1 MRRKFLAILGLI
13 LSVCFAMSV
22 SLLPLKVGKV
32 LDYITTASEA
42 DTTKNVSDLRES
54 VYGLGYLV
62 GSLAVFT
69 FLRFLSLQFLQEFL
83 AMDMRNDF
91 YRRFMSNDLYF
102 FEQYKSGELVSRLSS
117 DVNQAKSA
125 VSNNLTYLIRSVV
138 IICSNIIILFT
149 ISWKLTCLVMML
161 VPIYSVI
168 TLQYSKRNKVL
179 VKQYQDVQAEVS
191 AAVA

>member
-1 MRRKFLAILGLI
+1 
-13 LSVCFAMSV
+13 MSV

-42 DTTKNVSDLRES
+42 DTTKNVSDLRDS
-54 VYGLGYLV
+54 VTGLGYLV

-138 IICSNIIILFT
+138 IILSNIIILFT

-179 VKQYQDVQAEVS
+179 VKQYQDVQA
-191 AAVA
+191 